1 MSTYPRDSV
10 CTYQVNSNIRHK
22 ALIVVDKMSRHFEH
36 SSPSFG
42 FNVSVVPV
50 PLASPESR
58 IFLTHTN
65 CTLGKREGES
75 SELRAEKIYN
85 IIP

>member
-1 MSTYPRDSV
+1 
-10 CTYQVNSNIRHK
+10 
-22 ALIVVDKMSRHFEH
+22 
-36 SSPSFG
+36 
-42 FNVSVVPV
+42 VSVVPV

-58 IFLTHTN
+58 IILTHTN
-65 CTLGKREGES
+65 CILGKRVGES